1 MPVRIL
7 WLSNT
12 PYSPSGYGT
21 QTAVW
26 CRRLRELGHEV
37 IVAAF
42 HGLQGAP
49 LYHDGVS
56 ILPALEDPYGQDIL
70 PGNYQF
76 TRADLLITLMDA
88 WVLNPQYLQGMN
100 VAHWLPVDCAP
111 LGHMDRAI
119 LDGARGQP
127 IAMSRFG
134 ERVLTEA
141 GYEPLYVPHG
151 IRTDVFKPPEDRAG
165 LRAELGMSDRFVVSI
180 AAANADPIR
189 KAFPEMFRAFA
200 LFRKRHP
207 DALLLVHA
215 RTNTK
220 MGVNLRILAADL
232 GLGEDAVKF
241 GDQYQIACGMV
252 TQTDLA
258 RWYGLGDVLL
268 HTSYGEG
275 FGLASIEAQ
284 ACGTPV
290 ITTDFSAMSELCGAG
305 WLVRVDPVDDLFWNR
320 GHSSWWAR
328 PRPTRI
334 LAALE
339 KAYTGAERL
348 RPKAREFALSYDAD
362 KVLVQHWKP
371 VLEEL
376 QDAL

>member
-7 WLSNT
+7 WLSNA
-12 PYSPSGYGT
+12 PYAPSGYGT
-21 QTAVW
+21 QTHVW
-26 CRRLRELGHEV
+26 CRKLRELGHE
-37 IVAAF
+37 IFVAAF
-42 HGLQGAP
+42 HGLQSAP

-88 WVLNPQYLQGMN
+88 WVLDPRYLQGMN

-151 IRTDVFKPPEDRAG
+151 IDTQVFKPLEGRDG
-165 LRAELGMSDRFVVSI
+165 LRADLGMGDRFVVSI
-180 AAANADPIR
+180 SAANADPIR

-200 LFRKRHP
+200 LFRKRHS
-207 DALLLVHA
+207 DALLLVHS

-220 MGVNLRILAADL
+220 MGVNLRLLAEDL

-241 GDQYQIACGMV
+241 GDQYQIATGMV
-252 TQTDLA
+252 TAPDLA
-258 RWYGLGDVLL
+258 RWYGLADVGL

-275 FGLASIEAQ
+275 FGLAALEFQ
-284 ACGTPV
+284 AVGCPV
-290 ITTDFSAMSELCGAG
+290 ITTDFSAMPELCGAG
-305 WLVRVDPVDDLFWNR
+305 WKVPVDPVDDLFWNR
-320 GHSSWWAR
+320 GHSAWWAR
-328 PRPTRI
+328 PKPKRI
-334 LAALE
+334 LTALE
-339 KAYTGAERL
+339 AAYVSAGKL
-348 RPKAREFALSYDAD
+348 RGKAREFALGYDAD
-362 KVLVQHWKP
+362 RVLHEHWAAALKQ
-371 VLEEL
+371 LEE
-376 QDAL
+376 AL